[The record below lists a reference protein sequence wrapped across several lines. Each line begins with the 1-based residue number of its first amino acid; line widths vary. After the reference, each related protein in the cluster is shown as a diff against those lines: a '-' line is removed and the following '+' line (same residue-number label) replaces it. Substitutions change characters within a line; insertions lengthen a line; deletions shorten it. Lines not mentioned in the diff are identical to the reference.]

1 MRTGLVLLGVAFLV
15 VGGTAL
21 ASIFLVPPATTQVRH
36 DSSASLAVGSGTRTT
51 SILLWGENGSSAA
64 FTLRW
69 QASSAAR
76 VWLWSVPK
84 GSNCIAAPCASGVT
98 VAAWTANT
106 SGSWKSTGDPDF
118 PYYLQAESATNRSLS
133 VQLQATGTATQS
145 ENTSGWQALVG
156 SVAGVLVVAVGAV
169 ALFLGLFLRAGFTR
183 PAAPVPPLGPD
194 GVEEHFR
201 RPPG

>member
-21 ASIFLVPPATTQVRH
+21 ASIFLVPPATTEVRH
-36 DSSASLAVGSGTRTT
+36 DSSASLSVGSAGRTT

-64 FTLRW
+64 FSLRW
-69 QASSAAR
+69 QASAAAL
-76 VWLWSVPK
+76 VWLWSVPN
-84 GSNCIAAPCASGVT
+84 GASCTAAPCPAGVT
-98 VAAWTANT
+98 VAAWNATT
-106 SGSWKSTGDPDF
+106 SGSWKSFGAPGF
-118 PYYLQAESATNRSLS
+118 PYYLQAESTTNRSLS
-133 VQLQATGTATQS
+133 LQLQATGTATQPES
-145 ENTSGWQALVG
+145 APSWQALVG
-156 SVAGVLVVAVGAV
+156 SVAGALVVAVGAV

-183 PAAPVPPLGPD
+183 PAPPVPPLGAD